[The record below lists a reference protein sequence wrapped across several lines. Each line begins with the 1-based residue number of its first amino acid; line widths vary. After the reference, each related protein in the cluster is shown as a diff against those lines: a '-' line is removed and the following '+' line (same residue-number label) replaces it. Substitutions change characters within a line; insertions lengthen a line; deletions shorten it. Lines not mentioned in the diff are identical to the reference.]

1 MRTRA
6 GSWRCFTES
15 LFICT
20 SSPWQRCI
28 FEAITLTKAPQL
40 AGEINLVRTFTLPV
54 ALFIFVRFASAADA
68 VAGKAYFT
76 QVCTQCHSAERT
88 DGGGETGPT
97 LFELFGRPAAVGDEA
112 FPYSQALKDSKLVW
126 DAATLERF
134 LADPMTAVPGTT
146 MPMPIAVKTDRD
158 NVVAYFASLMK
169 GAK

>member
-1 MRTRA
+1 M
-6 GSWRCFTES
+6 
-15 LFICT
+15 
-20 SSPWQRCI
+20 
-28 FEAITLTKAPQL
+28 
-40 AGEINLVRTFTLPV
+40 VRTLTLPV

-76 QVCTQCHSAERT
+76 QVCTQCHTAERT

-97 LFELFGRPAAVGDEA
+97 LFELFGRPAAVGDEG

-158 NVVAYFASLMK
+158 NVVAYFKSLLN